1 MNVAKLLQQAQAA
14 QARMQ
19 KSLAELEVEGSAG
32 GGLVRVRL
40 NGLKELRGVA
50 IDAQALA
57 GEEATLVADLVMAA
71 WEDASRRLEERSREV
86 LASLGLPAGMAGLL

>member
-14 QARMQ
+14 QGRMH
-19 KSLAELEVEGSAG
+19 KMLAEVEVEGSAG

-40 NGLKELRGVA
+40 NGLKELKGVA
-50 IDAQALA
+50 IEIQALA
-57 GEEATLVADLVMAA
+57 GEEASLVADLVMAA

-86 LASLGLPAGMAGLL
+86 LASLGLPAGMADLF